1 MRTKLD
7 IHNVHV
13 FITDYT
19 IILLWDQG
27 FAYAL
32 FPVNCPLSLVISS
45 SAKVNV
51 LSNFLFL

>member
-1 MRTKLD
+1 MRTELD
-7 IHNVHV
+7 IHVC
-13 FITDYT
+13 ITDYT

-27 FAYAL
+27 FDHAL

-51 LSNFLFL
+51 LSNFLFI